1 MQEYVWIPESLRK
14 LHVDKISAPLSTLPD
29 VHHPLRRWSYLEYLE
44 KKVACGVDGCLTK
57 LQRIS
62 KALSY
67 VTQELHP
74 NDEQL
79 FFHCQQV
86 AERYAKW
93 RRVLQKE
100 RTLKSKLQLEKVSNE
115 PRPLSQMVALTHH
128 KPLWDN
134 VAQLLLWA
142 ATTTLPP
149 NEQRNVVACSPGR
162 VDRAEKLAATRSGH
176 LCNSPRI
183 SSIREGGWWWT
194 DGDGHAGVPP

>member
-1 MQEYVWIPESLRK
+1 M
-14 LHVDKISAPLSTLPD
+14 
-29 VHHPLRRWSYLEYLE
+29 E
-44 KKVACGVDGCLTK
+44 KKAACGVDGRLTK

-74 NDEQL
+74 NNEKL
-79 FFHCQQV
+79 YFRCQQA

-100 RTLKSKLQLEKVSNE
+100 HTLKSKLRLEKVSNE
-115 PRPLSQMVALTHH
+115 PRALSQMVALTHH

-134 VAQLLLWA
+134 IAQLLLRA

-149 NEQRNVVACSPGR
+149 NEQRNVVAALVGLI
-162 VDRAEKLAATRSGH
+162 VQK
-176 LCNSPRI
+176 N
-183 SSIREGGWWWT
+183 WQ
-194 DGDGHAGVPP
+194 